1 MTRSQEEIDKFLDDK
16 LTEAESQIDK
26 MFARR
31 LKELL
36 GQLAQMY
43 AKYGNNGEMSF
54 TDLNRY
60 NRFQKEMKV
69 MAEAIGED
77 YKQLQ
82 KDIQSLMEYQY
93 IENYLRTAFVLEF
106 AAQTEMGFGVP
117 SSETIKAAIVNPI
130 DLLTLPQLMESN
142 RREITRR
149 LQMDI
154 SQGLLA
160 GEGYS
165 DIAARIEKSVN
176 FSKVKARRVARTEGH
191 RVQTTARMESAKEAA
206 KHANMTK
213 MWMSGLDSRVRTAH
227 RKLDGKVLDM
237 DGIFV
242 STAGGKG
249 QGPGVMWNASD
260 DCNCRCTLVYLANG
274 KKPEVRRARNEED
287 AGYQQKLTHRI
298 EKYMNDGLSHSAAE
312 KKAKKEILPPS
323 LVIPYQTYEEWRKTL
338 SK

>member
-16 LTEAESQIDK
+16 ITRAESDIDK

-43 AKYGNNGEMSF
+43 TKYGNGEELTF
-54 TDLNRY
+54 TDLNRQG
-60 NRFQKEMKV
+60 RFRKEMKV
-69 MAEAIGED
+69 MTEALGED
-77 YKQLQ
+77 YRQLQ

-93 IENYLRTAFVLEF
+93 LENYLRTAFLLEF
-106 AAQTEMGFGVP
+106 ASQTELGFGVP
-117 SSETIKAAIVNPI
+117 SLDAVKAAIVNPI
-130 DLLTLPQLMESN
+130 DLLTLPELMESN

-165 DIAARIEKSVN
+165 KIAARIEKSVG
-176 FSKVKARRVARTEGH
+176 FGKVKARRVARTEGH
-191 RVQTTARMESAKEAA
+191 RVQTTARMDSANIAA
-206 KHANMTK
+206 EHANLTK

-227 RKLDGKVLDM
+227 RKLDGTVIDVNGL
-237 DGIFV
+237 FT

-249 QGPGVMWNASD
+249 LGPGVMWNASD
-260 DCNCRCTLVYLANG
+260 DCNCRCTIVYLVNG
-274 KKPEVRRARNEED
+274 KKPELRRARNED
-287 AGYQQKLTHRI
+287 DPAYQQKLAHRI
-298 EKYMNDGLSHSAAE
+298 DKYMEDGLTASAAE

-323 LVIPYQTYEEWRKTL
+323 LVIPYQTYEEWRKKL
-338 SK
+338 

>member
-16 LTEAESQIDK
+16 ITTAESEIDK

-36 GQLAQMY
+36 SQLTTMY
-43 AKYGNNGEMSF
+43 AKYGNEGELSF

-69 MAEAIGED
+69 MATAINED

-82 KDIQSLMEYQY
+82 KDIQALMETQY
-93 IENYLRTAFVLEF
+93 LENYLRTAFLLEF

-117 SSETIKAAIVNPI
+117 SLDTIKAAIVNPI
-130 DLLTLPQLMESN
+130 ELLTLPKLMESN
-142 RREITRR
+142 RNEIVRR
-149 LQMDI
+149 ISMDI

-165 DIAARIEKSVN
+165 KIAARIEKSVD

-191 RVQTTARMESAKEAA
+191 RVQTTARMDSANIAA
-206 KHANMTK
+206 EHANLKK

-227 RKLDGKVLDM
+227 RKLDGTVIAVNAL
-237 DGIFV
+237 FT

-249 QGPGVMWNASD
+249 LGPGVMWNASD
-260 DCNCRCTLVYLANG
+260 DCNCRCTVVYLVNG
-274 KKPEVRRARNEED
+274 KKPELRRARNEED
-287 AGYQQKLTHRI
+287 PAYQQKLAHRI

-323 LVIPYQTYEEWRKTL
+323 LVIPYMTYEEWRGKI
-338 SK
+338 S

>member
-1 MTRSQEEIDKFLDDK
+1 MTRSQEEIDKFLDEQI
-16 LTEAESQIDK
+16 TSAENAIDK

-36 GQLAQMY
+36 AQLTEMY
-43 AKYGNNGEMSF
+43 AKYGTKGELSY

-60 NRFQKEMKV
+60 NRFQKEMKIMV
-69 MAEAIGED
+69 AGLNED

-82 KDIQSLMEYQY
+82 KDIQSLMETQY
-93 IENYLRTAFVLEF
+93 LENFLRTAFVLEF
-106 AAQTEMGFGVP
+106 ASQVEMGFGVP
-117 SSETIKAAIVNPI
+117 SLETVKAAIVNPI
-130 DLLTLPQLMESN
+130 ELLTLPNLMESN
-142 RREITRR
+142 RNEIVRR

-165 DIAARIEKSVN
+165 QIAARIEKSVG
-176 FSKVKARRVARTEGH
+176 FGKVKARRVARTEGH
-191 RVQTTARMESAKEAA
+191 RVQTTARMDSAKEAA
-206 KHANMTK
+206 KHANITK

-260 DCNCRCTLVYLANG
+260 DCNCRCTLVYLTNG

-287 AGYQQKLTHRI
+287 PAYQLKLAHRI
-298 EKYMNDGLSHSAAE
+298 EKYMNDGLTEKAAE

-323 LVIPYQTYEEWRKTL
+323 LVIPYQTYEEWRKKL
-338 SK
+338 

>member
-16 LTEAESQIDK
+16 ITKAEKDIDK

-43 AKYGNNGEMSF
+43 AKYGNKGELSF

-60 NRFQKEMKV
+60 GRFQKEMKV

-82 KDIQSLMEYQY
+82 NDIQGLMEYQY
-93 IENYLRTAFVLEF
+93 IENYLRTAFLLEF

-117 SSETIKAAIVNPI
+117 NLDTVKAAIVNPI

-165 DIAARIEKSVN
+165 DIAARIEKSVG
-176 FSKVKARRVARTEGH
+176 FGKVKARRVARTEGH
-191 RVQTTARMESAKEAA
+191 RVQTTARMGSAKEAA

-227 RKLDGKVLDM
+227 RKLDGTVVGVD
-237 DGIFV
+237 DIFV

-260 DCNCRCTLVYLANG
+260 DCNCRCTVVYLVNG
-274 KKPEVRRARNEED
+274 MKPALRRARNEED
-287 AGYQQKLTHRI
+287 PAYQLKLAHRI
-298 EKYMNDGLSHSAAE
+298 EKYMGEGLTHSAAE
-312 KKAKKEILPPS
+312 KKAKKEISPPS
-323 LVIPYQTYEEWRKTL
+323 LVIPYQTYEEWRKKL
-338 SK
+338 

>member
-16 LTEAESQIDK
+16 ITKAESQIDK

-31 LKELL
+31 LKEI
-36 GQLAQMY
+36 LAQLSEMY
-43 AKYGNNGEMSF
+43 RKYGDKGELSF

-60 NRFQKEMKV
+60 NRFQKEMKI
-69 MAEAIGED
+69 MAEAINED

-82 KDIQSLMEYQY
+82 EDIQELMEYQY
-93 IENYLRTAFVLEF
+93 IENFLRTAFVLEF

-117 SSETIKAAIVNPI
+117 SLDTIKSAIVNPI
-130 DLLTLPQLMESN
+130 DLLTLPNLMESN

-165 DIAARIEKSVN
+165 DIAARIEKSVG
-176 FSKVKARRVARTEGH
+176 FGKVKARRVARTEGH

-227 RKLDGKVLDM
+227 RNLDGTVKGID
-237 DGIFV
+237 DIFV

-260 DCNCRCTLVYLANG
+260 DCNCRCTIVYLVNG
-274 KKPEVRRARNEED
+274 IKPALRRARNEED
-287 AGYQQKLTHRI
+287 PAYQLKLAHRI
-298 EKYMNDGLSHSAAE
+298 EKYMNDGLTEKAAE

-323 LVIPYQTYEEWRKTL
+323 LVIPYQTYEEWRKKL
-338 SK
+338 